1 MTEQQ
6 MVETIEKLEEASTLM
21 FRALRNS
28 ALQRQGRDPG
38 ATEYDSWSAGTRAAG
53 AIEYESWAANFR

>member
-6 MVETIEKLEEASTLM
+6 MVETIEKLEAASTLV
-21 FRALRNS
+21 FRALRSS
-28 ALQRQGRDPG
+28 ALQHQGRDPG
-38 ATEYDSWSAGTRAAG
+38 AMEYDSWAGGARAAG